1 MAKADPVGGTVPA
14 PPIRCGVL
22 RDAALAPLLEDGL
35 RPADSPS
42 FLRSTRLL
50 ARFPGRMETM
60 FAVYG
65 VEDAPQ
71 EIRILQKAQRK
82 SSRFPAPA
90 RGLLLR
96 PATLRQ
102 LAAGRRFGS

>member
-1 MAKADPVGGTVPA
+1 MFPVYA
-14 PPIRCGVL
+14 
-22 RDAALAPLLEDGL
+22 
-35 RPADSPS
+35 
-42 FLRSTRLL
+42 
-50 ARFPGRMETM
+50 
-60 FAVYG
+60 